1 MRRPSHGTP
10 AGDAYLALRRL
21 AREQGRGTDEL
32 LVLYVLERFLYRLSR
47 SEHRDRLVLKGGMLL
62 AALDQRRPT
71 RDVDLLA
78 VDLSNDIETVTGMI
92 GQILAVEVEDGV
104 VYDLKG
110 MTAGAIRE
118 QGLYSGVRVSVAA
131 TVASARVTLKVDVNV
146 GDPVRP
152 APVEV
157 AFPALLGEP
166 FALVGYP
173 IETVLAEKLVTMV
186 ERAAT
191 TTRDRDFAD
200 VWTLIRRH
208 TIDAASLGDAL
219 RATADHRDVDLQPL
233 VDLLAPLASL
243 RQHAWDAFLA
253 RSGLAETVPNDMAV
267 VIGDVATFAD
277 PLLTREVTRGAW
289 DPARSRWVR

>member
-1 MRRPSHGTP
+1 MSRPSHGTP

-78 VDLSNDIETVTGMI
+78 VDLSNDIGTVSGMV

-104 VYDLKG
+104 VYGLQG

-118 QGLYSGVRVSVAA
+118 QGIYQGVRVSVAA
-131 TVASARVTLKVDVNV
+131 TVASAQVMLKVDVNV
-146 GDPVRP
+146 GDPVTP

-157 AFPALLGEP
+157 DFPALLGEP

-200 VWTLIRRH
+200 VWTLTRRH
-208 TIDAASLGDAL
+208 TIDAASLGAAL

-233 VDLLAPLASL
+233 VDLLAPLAAL
-243 RQHAWDAFLA
+243 RQDAWAAFLA
-253 RSGLAETVPNDMAV
+253 RSGLADVLPDDMAA

-277 PLLTREVTRGAW
+277 PLLAREVTRGAW
-289 DPARSRWVR
+289 DPARSRWV